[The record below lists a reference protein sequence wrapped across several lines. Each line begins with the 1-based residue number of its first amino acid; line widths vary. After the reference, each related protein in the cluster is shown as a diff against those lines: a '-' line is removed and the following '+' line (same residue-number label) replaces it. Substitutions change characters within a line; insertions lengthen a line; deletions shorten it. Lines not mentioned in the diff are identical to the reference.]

1 MKKLKRAFTIVE
13 LVIVIAVIAILAA
26 VLIPTFT
33 SLIEKANESSDTVLA
48 KNMNTILST
57 TDYEEDKSDRM
68 TDTLYLLNENGYSL
82 ENMNPTADGNVFV
95 WDSAAN
101 RIVYLDKE
109 GMVIYSENNAYT
121 DVASMVAN
129 AKGYLWVTVGSM
141 EDIQK
146 WSALDLYFSSD
157 IGGTDTT
164 LELNDSSL
172 DTSAFRFLG
181 TVKYGADAKNVSVY
195 GSVAEMVIDSPN
207 ATVTNYSRAGTVTI
221 NQIADHSYHEN
232 GSVDNLIVAGTVSD
246 ANVVIEE
253 RGIVQHIIVE
263 SSAANV
269 TNKGYIKEIDAQ
281 SQTIT
286 NQGGYIETSN
296 NKSQG
301 DPNPAEG
308 YVLSIDSYKELALFR
323 DSVNNG
329 TTYNGMTVRLTADI
343 DISGWAWHSI
353 GITDRNAVKNDHEVG
368 SVFQGTFDGQ
378 GHTIN
383 GLSNTGFDVTD
394 LDPGKNSTTPAEYS
408 EVVYGFFGSIYGA
421 TIKNVKLSN
430 VNIDLAYNTEQ
441 KLLGDS
447 IGALVGF
454 AYSDDDSVPVIIE
467 NCQVVSGKIQG
478 YDAVG
483 GIMGR
488 FYNKSNAANTGY
500 LRMTD
505 CSNAAEIIAYRRASG
520 VLGYMYYYGQLTNCT
535 NSGNVTSMPYQ
546 NDPAKAVGTDNKTPN
561 MSYYY
566 AAGIAC
572 TSANKNLVLTNCKN
586 TGVITAEKLIGGD
599 ESKPRTD
606 VYVSDLA
613 NCSGKDYGAL

>member
-109 GMVIYSENNAYT
+109 GTVIYSENKAYT

-129 AKGYLWVTVGSM
+129 AKGYLWVTVGSL
-141 EDIQK
+141 EDIEK

-181 TVKYGADAKNVSVY
+181 TVKYGAETKNVSVY
-195 GSVAEMVIDSPN
+195 GSVSEMVIDSPN

-232 GSVDNLIVAGTVSD
+232 GSVDKLIVTATVSD

-281 SQTIT
+281 SQVIT
-286 NQGGYIETSN
+286 NQGGFIETPN
-296 NKSQG
+296 DKWTG

-353 GITDRNAVKNDHEVG
+353 GITDRNAIKKEHEVG

-378 GHTIN
+378 GHTII

-394 LDPGKNSTTPAEYS
+394 LDPGNNSTTPAEYS

-430 VNIDLAYNTEQ
+430 VNIDLAYNTNQ
-441 KLLGDS
+441 MLLGDS

-454 AYSDDDSVPVIIE
+454 AYSDNDSAPVIIE

-488 FYNKSNAANTGY
+488 FYNATNAVNTGY

-535 NSGNVTSMPYQ
+535 NSGNVTSLPCL
-546 NDPAKAVGTDNKTPN
+546 NDPANKAGNVTPN
-561 MSYYY
+561 MAYYY

-572 TSANKNLVLTNCKN
+572 TSDNKNLVLTNCKN
-586 TGVITAEKLIGGD
+586 TGVITAEKYIGGD
-599 ESKPRTD
+599 ESKPRTN

-613 NCSGKDYGAL
+613 NLTGKDYGTL

>member
-101 RIVYLDKE
+101 RIVYLDKD
-109 GMVIYSENNAYT
+109 GKVIYSENKAYT

-141 EDIQK
+141 EDIEK

-181 TVKYGADAKNVSVY
+181 TVKYGAETKNVSVY
-195 GSVAEMVIDSPN
+195 GSVAEMVIDSSN

-221 NQIADHSYHEN
+221 KQIANHSYHEN
-232 GSVDNLIVAGTVSD
+232 GSVDNLIVAETVSD

-253 RGIVQHIIVE
+253 RGIVQHIMVK

-281 SQTIT
+281 SQKIT

-296 NKSQG
+296 DKSNG

-394 LDPGKNSTTPAEYS
+394 LDPGNNSTTPAEYS

-430 VNIDLAYNTEQ
+430 VNIDLAYDTEQ

-454 AYSDDDSVPVIIE
+454 AYSDDDSAPVIIE

-488 FYNKSNAANTGY
+488 FYNKSTEANTGY

-520 VLGYMYYYGQLTNCT
+520 VLGYMNFYGQLTNCT

-546 NDPAKAVGTDNKTPN
+546 KDPAVGKDNTTPN
-561 MSYYY
+561 MNYYY

-572 TSANKNLVLTNCKN
+572 TSANKNLVLTNCSN
-586 TGVITAEKLIGGD
+586 TGVITAEKFIGGD

-606 VYVSDLA
+606 VYVSELV
-613 NCSGKDYGAL
+613 NCTGKDYGTL

>member
-109 GMVIYSENNAYT
+109 GTVIYSENKAYT

-129 AKGYLWVTVGSM
+129 AKGYLWVTVGSL
-141 EDIQK
+141 EDIEK

-181 TVKYGADAKNVSVY
+181 TVKYGAETNNVSVY
-195 GSVAEMVIDSPN
+195 GSVSEMVIDSPN

-232 GSVDNLIVAGTVSD
+232 GSVDKLIVTATVSD

-281 SQTIT
+281 SQVIT
-286 NQGGYIETSN
+286 NQGGFIETPN
-296 NKSQG
+296 DKWTG

-353 GITDRNAVKNDHEVG
+353 GITDRNAVKDKDEVG

-378 GHTIN
+378 GHTII

-430 VNIDLAYNTEQ
+430 VNIDLAYNTNQ
-441 KLLGDS
+441 MLLGDS

-454 AYSDDDSVPVIIE
+454 AYSDNNSAPVIIE

-488 FYNKSNAANTGY
+488 FYNATNAENTGY

-520 VLGYMYYYGQLTNCT
+520 ILGYMYYYGQLTNCT
-535 NSGNVTSMPYQ
+535 NSGNVTSLPCL
-546 NDPAKAVGTDNKTPN
+546 NDPANKAGNVTPN
-561 MSYYY
+561 MAYYY

-572 TSANKNLVLTNCKN
+572 TSDNKNLVLTNCKN
-586 TGVITAEKLIGGD
+586 TGVITAEKYIGGD
-599 ESKPRTD
+599 ESKPRTN

-613 NCSGKDYGAL
+613 NLTGKDYGTL

>member
-141 EDIQK
+141 EDIEK

-164 LELNDSSL
+164 LELNDSRL
-172 DTSAFRFLG
+172 DTSAFQFFG

-263 SSAANV
+263 S
-269 TNKGYIKEIDAQ
+269 
-281 SQTIT
+281 
-286 NQGGYIETSN
+286 
-296 NKSQG
+296 
-301 DPNPAEG
+301 P
-308 YVLSIDSYKELALFR
+308 R
-323 DSVNNG
+323 
-329 TTYNGMTVRLTADI
+329 
-343 DISGWAWHSI
+343 
-353 GITDRNAVKNDHEVG
+353 
-368 SVFQGTFDGQ
+368 
-378 GHTIN
+378 
-383 GLSNTGFDVTD
+383 
-394 LDPGKNSTTPAEYS
+394 
-408 EVVYGFFGSIYGA
+408 
-421 TIKNVKLSN
+421 
-430 VNIDLAYNTEQ
+430 
-441 KLLGDS
+441 
-447 IGALVGF
+447 
-454 AYSDDDSVPVIIE
+454 
-467 NCQVVSGKIQG
+467 
-478 YDAVG
+478 
-483 GIMGR
+483 
-488 FYNKSNAANTGY
+488 
-500 LRMTD
+500 RM
-505 CSNAAEIIAYRRASG
+505 
-520 VLGYMYYYGQLTNCT
+520 
-535 NSGNVTSMPYQ
+535 
-546 NDPAKAVGTDNKTPN
+546 
-561 MSYYY
+561 
-566 AAGIAC
+566 
-572 TSANKNLVLTNCKN
+572 
-586 TGVITAEKLIGGD
+586 
-599 ESKPRTD
+599 
-606 VYVSDLA
+606 
-613 NCSGKDYGAL
+613 

>member
-109 GMVIYSENNAYT
+109 GTVIYSENKAYT

-129 AKGYLWVTVGSM
+129 AKGYLWVTVGSL
-141 EDIQK
+141 EDIEK

-181 TVKYGADAKNVSVY
+181 TVKYGAETKNVSVY
-195 GSVAEMVIDSPN
+195 GSVSEMVIDSPN

-232 GSVDNLIVAGTVSD
+232 GSVDKLIVTATVSD

-281 SQTIT
+281 SQVIT
-286 NQGGYIETSN
+286 NQGGFIETPN
-296 NKSQG
+296 DKWTG

-353 GITDRNAVKNDHEVG
+353 GITDRNAVKNNHEVG

-378 GHTIN
+378 GHTII

-394 LDPGKNSTTPAEYS
+394 LDPGNNSTTPAEYS

-430 VNIDLAYNTEQ
+430 VNIDLAYNTNQ

-488 FYNKSNAANTGY
+488 FYNATNAVNTGY

-535 NSGNVTSMPYQ
+535 NSGNVTSLPCL
-546 NDPAKAVGTDNKTPN
+546 NDPANKAGNVTPN
-561 MSYYY
+561 MAYYY

-572 TSANKNLVLTNCKN
+572 TSDNKNLVLTNCKN
-586 TGVITAEKLIGGD
+586 TGVITAEKYIGGD
-599 ESKPRTD
+599 ESKPRTN

-613 NCSGKDYGAL
+613 NLTGKDYGTL

>member
-109 GMVIYSENNAYT
+109 GTVIYSENKAYK
-121 DVASMVAN
+121 DVDSMVAN
-129 AKGYLWVTVGSM
+129 AEGYLWVTVGSM
-141 EDIQK
+141 EDIEK

-181 TVKYGADAKNVSVY
+181 TVKYGAETKNVSVY

-221 NQIADHSYHEN
+221 NRIADHSYHEN
-232 GSVDNLIVAGTVSD
+232 GSVDTLIVAGTATN

-253 RGIVQHIIVE
+253 RGIVQNIKVD
-263 SSAANV
+263 SSAASV
-269 TNKGYIKEIDAQ
+269 VNKGYILEIDPQ
-281 SQTIT
+281 SQAEVT
-286 NQGGYIETSN
+286 NQGGYIKN
-296 NKSQG
+296 GNGKANG
-301 DPNPAEG
+301 DENPAEG

-329 TTYNGMTVRLTADI
+329 TTYNGMTVALTADI

-353 GITDRNAVKNDHEVG
+353 GITDRNAVKNEHEVG

-394 LDPGKNSTTPAEYS
+394 LDPGNNSTTPAEHS

-430 VNIDLAYNTEQ
+430 VNIDLAYDTKQ

-488 FYNKSNAANTGY
+488 FYNKSDKANTGY

-546 NDPAKAVGTDNKTPN
+546 KDPAKAVGDDNVTPN

-572 TSANKNLVLTNCKN
+572 TSANKNLVLTNCSN
-586 TGVITAEKLIGGD
+586 TGVITAELYIGGD
-599 ESKPRTD
+599 TSKPRNN
-606 VYVSDLA
+606 VCASQLA
-613 NCSGKDYGAL
+613 NLVGTDYVA

>member
-101 RIVYLDKE
+101 RIVYLDKD
-109 GMVIYSENNAYT
+109 GKVIYSENKAYT

-141 EDIQK
+141 EDIEK

-181 TVKYGADAKNVSVY
+181 TVKYGAETKNVSVY

-221 NQIADHSYHEN
+221 NQIANHSYHEN
-232 GSVDNLIVAGTVSD
+232 GSVDNLIVAETVSD

-253 RGIVQHIIVE
+253 RGIVQHIMVK

-281 SQTIT
+281 SQKIT

-296 NKSQG
+296 DKSNG

-430 VNIDLAYNTEQ
+430 VNIDLAYNTE
-441 KLLGDS
+441 KGLLGDS

-454 AYSDDDSVPVIIE
+454 AYSDDDSAPVIIE

-488 FYNKSNAANTGY
+488 FYNKSTEANTGY

-520 VLGYMYYYGQLTNCT
+520 VLGYMNFYGQLTNCT

-546 NDPAKAVGTDNKTPN
+546 KDPAKAVGKDNITPS

-572 TSANKNLVLTNCKN
+572 TSANKNLVVTNCSN
-586 TGVITAEKLIGGD
+586 TGVITAEKFIGGD

-606 VYVSDLA
+606 VYVSELV
-613 NCSGKDYGAL
+613 NCTGKDYGTL